1 MGGSHTGRTNQVN
14 TKEVHTAI
22 NNQDLSSDKKVDDT
36 TNIRN
41 YDIVHGNDIGGG
53 MNTINGLTNTGTQVF
68 KLMELNNLG
77 RVLAYQGSFT
87 RDPTVISQTR
97 TVIPGHVTIRRDPT
111 IMERTTFIR

>member
-1 MGGSHTGRTNQVN
+1 MGGSNTGRTNQVN

-22 NNQDLSSDKKVDDT
+22 NNQDLSSDKKINDT

-68 KLMELNNLG
+68 KLQELRTAAELN
-77 RVLAYQGSFT
+77 AY
-87 RDPTVISQTR
+87 IAALKA
-97 TVIPGHVTIRRDPT
+97 
-111 IMERTTFIR
+111 E